1 MTWLIPNRQHVAQLK
16 YQLRKFEKQCAD
28 LPAETRARISSEM
41 QGLSRLL
48 AAVDEEAD
56 APEAAGNR
64 CEDNG
69 LDHRWSPSWYSHR
82 VFCTKCGKERLEG
95 EA

>member
-1 MTWLIPNRQHVAQLK
+1 MNWLIPNRQHVAQLK

-28 LPAETRARISSEM
+28 LPAETRRRVHQVVRDMNE
-41 QGLSRLL
+41 LL

-56 APEAAGNR
+56 EPVLTGNR

-69 LDHRWSPSWYSHR
+69 LDHRWSLSWYSAR
-82 VFCTKCGKERLEG
+82 IFCTKCGKEWLEG

>member
-1 MTWLIPNRQHVAQLK
+1 MNWLIPNRQHAAQLK
-16 YQLRKFEKQCAD
+16 YQLRRFEKQCAE
-28 LPAETRARISSEM
+28 LPAETRRRIHQVVRDMNE
-41 QGLSRLL
+41 LL

-56 APEAAGNR
+56 EPVLTGNR

-69 LDHRWSPSWYSHR
+69 LDHRWSPSWYSAR

>member
-1 MTWLIPNRQHVAQLK
+1 MNWLIPNRQHVAQLK

-41 QGLSRLL
+41 QGLTRLL

-56 APEAAGNR
+56 EPVLTSNR

-69 LDHRWSPSWYSHR
+69 LDHRWRQSELS
-82 VFCTKCGKERLEG
+82 VKLFCTKCGKEWREG
-95 EA
+95 EV